1 MGSVTPYDYVPV
13 EPMIDAGPMV
23 AAAMGMVIIAS
34 IVTLAVAILMI
45 VAQWRIFTKAGE
57 KGWKSLIPVYNIVIL
72 FKISGLSPWLI
83 LLYFLAGVPFIG
95 GLITIVL
102 TIVLMVKLGQS
113 FGKSTGFIVGLI
125 LLSPIFELILAF
137 DKSEYIGAEKTTPE
151 SPTDANV

>member
-57 KGWKSLIPVYNIVIL
+57 KGWKCLIPIYNMVVL
-72 FKISGLSPWLI
+72 FKIIGLSPWLLLIYLLAWIPVVGSIAVVI
-83 LLYFLAGVPFIG
+83 LSI
-95 GLITIVL
+95 IS
-102 TIVLMVKLGQS
+102 MVKLGQA
-113 FGKSTGFIVGLI
+113 FGKSAGFIVGLI
-125 LLSPIFELILAF
+125 FLGPIFLLILGFGKA
-137 DKSEYIGAEKTTPE
+137 EYVGQNNTTASAE
-151 SPTDANV
+151 